1 MTMEVKHTMPFLTSG
16 LRRCRLLAAATG
28 LALLGVIPAA
38 HAAGVAANPLGCT
51 PQPALVQPFAAWTD
65 TAEYTLSPGGDFENA
80 TSGWTLT
87 NGARVVEGNEPF
99 LVGAPDDRASL
110 ALATA
115 SSAISAPICIDDT
128 YPWFRLFARN
138 TGDLKSTL
146 KVEVLYLDSKG
157 KLKVRASG
165 DYRAASADWAPTGS
179 MKIDLAFD
187 PTSVGGA
194 APVAFRFTPQGKGG
208 NWQIDDVY
216 VDPYRRF

>member
-1 MTMEVKHTMPFLTSG
+1 MTREVNNTMSVITSG

-28 LALLGVIPAA
+28 LALLAVVPAA
-38 HAAGVAANPLGCT
+38 HAAGVATNPLGCT
-51 PQPALVQPFAAWTD
+51 PKPALMKAFAPWAD
-65 TAEYTLSPGGDFENA
+65 GGDYTLAPGGNFETA
-80 TSGWTLT
+80 LSGWMLGS
-87 NGARVVEGNEPF
+87 GAHVVAGNEPF
-99 LVGAPDDRASL
+99 YVGTANDHASL
-110 ALATA
+110 ALPAG

-138 TGDLKSTL
+138 TGDPKSTL
-146 KVEVLYLDSKG
+146 KVDVLYLDAKG
-157 KLKVRASG
+157 NLKARASG
-165 DYRAASADWAPTGS
+165 DYTASSTAWTPTGT